1 VCGRFDWELR
11 TLEREANMLSL
22 QDVNARLPLVRSIV
36 RDVMGLHRDLS
47 ERRLRLS
54 ELRERYPAPRAQ
66 QGGRSSGSAAP
77 VGSVGVGGR
86 VGPAVYEQEVVQM
99 ESELSRDETRMA
111 EYARELSRIG
121 GSLADA
127 SLGQVDFEGQLAGE
141 QVVLSWQFD
150 EPEVMYCRA
159 GLRQGGERRLLMQ
172 VSGAGELGAG
182 GVSEFGQSC

>member
-1 VCGRFDWELR
+1 
-11 TLEREANMLSL
+11 MLSL

-36 RDVMGLHRDLS
+36 RDVMGLHHDLA
-47 ERRLRLS
+47 ERRLRLR
-54 ELRERYPAPRAQ
+54 ELRERYPAPRVS
-66 QGGRSSGSAAP
+66 QGGRSASGSGVASSA
-77 VGSVGVGGR
+77 VGAGR

-99 ESELSRDETRMA
+99 ESELARDETRMA
-111 EYARELSRIG
+111 EYARELSSIG

-127 SLGQVDFEGQLAGE
+127 RLGQVDFEGQLAGE

-159 GLRQGGERRLLMQ
+159 GLRHGGERRLLMQ
-172 VSGAGELGAG
+172 ATGSGDLGAG